1 LLSGRIFLD
10 EDTFHNLKKITSI
23 EIQAKNKDRVNV
35 FLDNEFAFG
44 LYQDVL
50 LKAGIGK
57 GDELSPERIE
67 QILVM
72 ENRKKAMNKAYR
84 LLAYRARSKKELVD
98 RLSREGYAASI
109 INDVIAEL
117 ERLELM
123 NDQVFAIQYTRTRMV
138 SRPVGAFML
147 QRELAEKGIPPEFVQ
162 IGIEEAFK
170 EKSEREVAVMLA
182 RKKKDAMKNVEET
195 KARKRV
201 SDFLIRR
208 GFHWDIVKDILESWD
223 SLE

>member
-1 LLSGRIFLD
+1 MEPD
-10 EDTFHNLKKITSI
+10 LKKITSI

-35 FLDNEFAFG
+35 FLDDEFAFG

-67 QILVM
+67 QILLM

-84 LLAYRARSKKELVD
+84 LLAYRARSKKELSD
-98 RLSREGYAASI
+98 RLSRDGYEAPI
-109 INDVIAEL
+109 INEVMAEL
-117 ERLELM
+117 ERLELV
-123 NDQVFAIQYTRTRMV
+123 NDRIFAIQYARTRMI
-138 SRPVGAFML
+138 SRPVGALML
-147 QRELAEKGIPPEFVQ
+147 QRELAGKGIPPESIQ

-182 RKKKDAMKNVEET
+182 RKKKDSLKNVEEL
-195 KARKRV
+195 KARKRI

-208 GFHWDIVKDILESWD
+208 GFHWDIINDILENWNSI
-223 SLE
+223 